1 MDNYLL
7 RISFNDE
14 AGDQVL
20 ELSGLDLEQAEH
32 YAGEVRYEVERARAV
47 NAPIAQV
54 KSEGRP
60 ELTLDLTRV
69 VGVDLEDADSVE

>member
-14 AGDQVL
+14 AEDQVL

-47 NAPIAQV
+47 NAPLAQV
-54 KSEGRP
+54 ESEGRP
-60 ELTLDLTRV
+60 QLILDLTRV
-69 VGVDLEDADSVE
+69 VGIDLEDADSVE